1 MAGLWTDAYLGL
13 CEAQVTLDEFRRDSD
28 SYAKGCMYTLNK
40 MSRWGRDMGVPAM
53 VAHDLDSLSSMP
65 PDHRQLSWYFVDQTS
80 AVLGSKFDTV
90 KSHRGAVFN
99 YYTRLGVPNAEIP
112 TASFRFT
119 HRMHG
124 LEQRLGSESEQARVF
139 EDVLLEDMIAL
150 LKADYVRARGA
161 NRLQLALVNLAFHG
175 YTQAGLRANEW
186 FEQTLGA
193 LERGFCFGEEAAR
206 KRVRPHFR
214 LRVKAQTKENR
225 MFTRKVLCC
234 EHAKRAPLC
243 AGVWARAVVRDM
255 RAAGRSHDDALVFA
269 EPDGRAWRMTVFW
282 FSHIRPRLEQLQ
294 REMLGGLEKVDLS
307 DYASNSFRRT
317 WATLAARHP
326 DPVSKDLMDRQGRW
340 ASKQAQPSV
349 MASLYT
355 DPGLGE
361 LLLPTYW
368 L

>member
-1 MAGLWTDAYLGL
+1 MMLQIT
-13 CEAQVTLDEFRRDSD
+13 
-28 SYAKGCMYTLNK
+28 
-40 MSRWGRDMGVPAM
+40 
-53 VAHDLDSLSSMP
+53 SLSVIHCLQGLLVELIWKTQEETLM
-65 PDHRQLSWYFVDQTS
+65 
-80 AVLGSKFDTV
+80 
-90 KSHRGAVFN
+90 
-99 YYTRLGVPNAEIP
+99 
-112 TASFRFT
+112 SF
-119 HRMHG
+119 
-124 LEQRLGSESEQARVF
+124 QRVF
-139 EDVLLEDMIAL
+139 
-150 LKADYVRARGA
+150 ARSCGHLI
-161 NRLQLALVNLAFHG
+161 RRQSCILVMDPLQQLVTKKQQIHLSGMALVNLAFHG

-294 REMLGGLEKVDLS
+294 
-307 DYASNSFRRT
+307 
-317 WATLAARHP
+317 
-326 DPVSKDLMDRQGRW
+326 
-340 ASKQAQPSV
+340 
-349 MASLYT
+349 
-355 DPGLGE
+355 
-361 LLLPTYW
+361 
-368 L
+368 